1 MSTLILLK
9 FSGAQLQVH
18 NLWPPRVG
26 PLPSVSL
33 PWGPRCWGA
42 WEAPGSFP
50 YVLPLFDLDTPA
62 TTISIQSA
70 ESICGVCIR
79 LLHFCP

>member
-18 NLWPPRVG
+18 NLWPTRVG

-42 WEAPGSFP
+42 REAPGSFP
-50 YVLPLFDLDTPA
+50 
-62 TTISIQSA
+62 
-70 ESICGVCIR
+70 
-79 LLHFCP
+79 